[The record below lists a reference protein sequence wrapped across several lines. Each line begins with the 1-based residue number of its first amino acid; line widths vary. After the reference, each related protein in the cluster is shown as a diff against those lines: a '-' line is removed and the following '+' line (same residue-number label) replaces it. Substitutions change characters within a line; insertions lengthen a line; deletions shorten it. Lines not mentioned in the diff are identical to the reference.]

1 MPYNELKR
9 LEAVNRFLKI
19 QVDKQEEFKEITQL
33 AADICGVPN
42 ALITLIGQDTEYI
55 LFNDRFIPSS
65 GRDESFC
72 HFVVESAAI
81 MVVPDAQL
89 DPDLKSYAAVRR
101 EAGIR
106 FYAGAPLTTND
117 GQTLGSLCVF
127 DQKPGQLTEIQ
138 KKMLQNLAKQVIQ
151 LLDFESNLHFL
162 KEQYL
167 NAKKLELKMNSFF
180 ESTTSNHLLLDKD
193 LNIICCNKAVKEL
206 IKKAYGVEMHPGMN
220 IKQFIDADYVA
231 DFINNCSITLSGES
245 IRLELLHNYGVSSS
259 WFIESYDPARNN
271 DGEII
276 GISYNSIDISKRI
289 ASQQTALAQQRKLN
303 HIAFIQSHEFRRPV
317 ATIKGM
323 LNLMEMDGYDEN
335 YPLLKVIRNSVNEID
350 DNIVEIVN
358 FTVKNA
364 EY

>member
-9 LEAVNRFLKI
+9 LEAVNRFLKV
-19 QVDKQEEFKEITQL
+19 QVDKQEEFKEIAQL

-65 GRDESFC
+65 GRDQSFC
-72 HFVVESAAI
+72 HFVVESEHI
-81 MVVPDAQL
+81 MIVPDAQL
-89 DPDLKSYAAVRR
+89 DPNFKNYAAVTR

-106 FYAGAPLTTND
+106 FYAGAPLTTDD

-127 DQKPGQLTEIQ
+127 DKNPGELTGIQ
-138 KKMLQNLAKQVIQ
+138 TKMLQNLAKQVIQ
-151 LLDFESNLHFL
+151 LLDFESNIYFL
-162 KEQYL
+162 KEQYV

-193 LNIICCNKAVKEL
+193 LNIICCNKAVKDL
-206 IKKAYGVEMHPGMN
+206 IKKAYDVEIQPGMD
-220 IKQFIDADYVA
+220 IKQFIDPDYMA
-231 DFINNCSITLSGES
+231 HFMENCRLTLSGES
-245 IRLELLHNYGVSSS
+245 IRLELLHNFGVYSG
-259 WFIESYDPARNN
+259 WFISSYDPARNN

-289 ASQQTALAQQRKLN
+289 ASQQTALAQQRKLG
-303 HIAFIQSHEFRRPV
+303 HIAFIQSHEFRKPV

-323 LNLMEMDGYDEN
+323 LNLMEMDGYDVT

-350 DNIVEIVN
+350 DRIVEIVN
-358 FTVKNA
+358 FTVKSA
-364 EY
+364 G